1 MSPRSC
7 ERGLIAFKT
16 GCAAADMP
24 HMRSLL
30 ARAWRRAH
38 SPVRDDS
45 GFSLIEAVVALSVAT
60 VAFLA
65 LAVGSMTAIRASL
78 VGRAN
83 QQAADFM
90 TRQLESVR
98 VLDFASVAN
107 VTSDLAGDTAL
118 SNCSGSPCIDPGT
131 GTKEK
136 IYVGTGTGG
145 AITQHIQTIT
155 GASLG
160 GATNNVTYTV
170 RTYVTSPADTYTGK
184 YHRVTVFVS
193 WRVLGVTRTR
203 TTSTMIAYS
212 LKGLPLPVF
221 TLATKTATTV
231 SVNPGAE
238 VAYGFKLTN
247 QGAPDR
253 FNLAR
258 SDTDTWTWVFDNGDG
273 VFDPSTDTTLVTDTN
288 ADGII
293 DTGRMNPNGYVVFWV
308 YRTAGSTAS
317 STVTTWSATSVGQ
330 PTAAT
335 AVETAATTTNVVIGV
350 ITATPTP
357 TSTSPTPTPSPT
369 PSADCNSLATI
380 PAASAASSY
389 SLVSRTLHNGSVAGA
404 TTTKPLMVMD
414 TTAPFGASLA
424 SYSTD
429 VDPAQPGRVMQ
440 AGGTATTGSTSQT
453 ADWRFTMG
461 TLKGFSGTAQ
471 LTFWAGPLSGNTAA
485 SLSLTAYIYSYKTS
499 TGVRTTLGTMS
510 FTANPN
516 ACTGLQKFVGT
527 APISVANNALSKTDQ
542 VGVRIVSGGPTTVRL
557 GYDVTSVYPATLV
570 LPQK

>member
-1 MSPRSC
+1 
-7 ERGLIAFKT
+7 
-16 GCAAADMP
+16 
-24 HMRSLL
+24 MRSLL
-30 ARAWRRAH
+30 ARGWRRAH

-45 GFSLIEAVVALSVAT
+45 GFSLIEAVVALSIAT

-118 SNCSGSPCIDPGT
+118 STCSGSPCIDPGT
-131 GTKEK
+131 GTREK

-145 AITQHIQTIT
+145 AVSQHIQTLT
-155 GASLG
+155 GSSLG

-203 TTSTMIAYS
+203 SSSTMIAYS

-221 TLATKTATTV
+221 NLATKTATTV
-231 SVNPGAE
+231 SVNPGAT
-238 VAYGFKLTN
+238 VSYGFKLTN

-253 FNLAR
+253 FNLTR
-258 SDTDTWTWVFDNGDG
+258 SDSDTWTWVFDDGDG
-273 VFDPSTDTTLVTDTN
+273 VFDPSTDTSPVTDTN

-308 YRTAGSTAS
+308 YRTAGASAS
-317 STVTTWSATSVGQ
+317 STTTTWSATSVGQ

-335 AVETAATTTNVVIGV
+335 AVETAVTTTNVVIGV

-357 TSTSPTPTPSPT
+357 TPSSTTPTPTPSPT

-380 PAASAASSY
+380 PAASAANSY
-389 SLVSRTLHNGSVAGA
+389 SLVARTLHNGSVAGS
-404 TTTKPLMVMD
+404 TTTQPLMSMD
-414 TTAPFGASLA
+414 TTAPFGVSLDA
-424 SYSTD
+424 YSTD
-429 VDPAQPGRVMQ
+429 ADPAQPGRILTT
-440 AGGTATTGSTSQT
+440 GGTATTGSASQV
-453 ADWRFTMG
+453 AVWRYVVG
-461 TLKGFSGTAQ
+461 SNKRLSGTAQ
-471 LTFWAGPLSGNTAA
+471 LTIWASGLSGSPAA
-485 SLSLTAYIYSYKTS
+485 SLNLEAYIYTYKTS
-499 TGVRTTLGTMS
+499 TSVQTLLATIPL
-510 FTANPN
+510 TASPN
-516 ACTGLQKFVGT
+516 TCTGFQKLVATGGVSQTSNT
-527 APISVANNALSKTDQ
+527 ALTTTDQ
-542 VGVRIVSGGPTTVRL
+542 IGLKIVNKGTSSIRIA
-557 GYDVTSVYPATLV
+557 YDVTGVYPAALV